1 MILEVNGVPYDFFT
15 DAQVSIR
22 LDALSRQFSFGAT
35 AVAGTLL
42 PFRGGEACRVLDG
55 DDVMLTGY
63 IERLDVDY
71 GTTRHTIAVSGR
83 DKCGDVVDSA
93 LTATGDFQPPITLK
107 RVIQKGL
114 ADIGARITVIDNAG
128 TESFKK
134 ASDLVAPEPGQNA
147 FEFIEALARKRQVLL
162 TSNGDGDLVLT
173 RAATTRS
180 TGALQNKVGAEDNNI
195 IASSSSYDGTGRFK
209 TYTILAQ
216 PGPLPT
222 FSAGDIGTGGTNQS
236 ASFTDDGKDVR
247 DGRQWASQPETAMVR
262 TDALARAKWEA
273 NLRKARGRLYSAT
286 VQGFRT
292 YPGGP
297 LWEVNTVVPVVD
309 DFAGIGGEMLISGV
323 SFALDEQQGSTT
335 TLTLVPTNAYTLQL
349 NEPETDKVGDGFI
362 N

>member
-1 MILEVNGVPYDFFT
+1 MILEVDGTPYDFFT
-15 DAQVSIR
+15 NAQVSVR
-22 LDALSRQFSFGAT
+22 LDAIARQFSFGAT
-35 AVAGTLL
+35 ASSGLVL

-55 DDVMLTGY
+55 EDALLNGH
-63 IERLDVDY
+63 IERLDIDY
-71 GTTRHTIAVSGR
+71 GATRHAIAVSGR

-93 LTATGDFQPPITLK
+93 LTATGDFKPPITLK
-107 RVIQKGL
+107 RVVQKAL
-114 ADIGARITVIDNAG
+114 ADIGASITVIDNAG

-134 ASDLVAPEPGQNA
+134 SSDLVAPEPGQNA

-162 TSNGDGDLVLT
+162 TSNGDGALVLT

-180 TGALQNKVGAEDNNI
+180 TGALQNKAGADDNNI
-195 IASSSSYDGTGRFK
+195 LASSSSYDGTGRFR
-209 TYTILAQ
+209 TYTMAAQGSPLALQ
-216 PGPLPT
+216 D
-222 FSAGDIGTGGTNQS
+222 AGGMGSQATDQAAAITDSDIRT
-236 ASFTDDGKDVR
+236 
-247 DGRQWASQPETAMVR
+247 GRQFVLQPETAMVR

-309 DFAGIGGEMLISGV
+309 DFAGIYGDMLISGV
-323 SFALDEQQGSTT
+323 SYAQDEQQGSTT
-335 TLTLVPTNAYTLQL
+335 TLTLVPTNAYTLEL
-349 NEPETDKVGDGFI
+349 NEPKTEEVGIGFL